1 MVWLP
6 SLSDCGDLCHIL
18 RTMWYCIYTQSSN
31 VCIYI
36 CICIHIMIPNV
47 YIYVLQYIIIY
58 TYIQYIRT
66 QTDTHIFHRCI
77 PKKDPVYD
85 MVRVSLPTSWCVF
98 FWRSLPSLPREKPL
112 RSWRSPQRKSNDTT
126 QTRVAAARKV
136 ADGSCVCRKGTP
148 VHRKRGM
155 TSSKTMSEWCIRVGI
170 TRSKVI
176 FSAPKQRNHQPN
188 WIKLY

>member
-1 MVWLP
+1 MWQ
-6 SLSDCGDLCHIL
+6 LSGHI
-18 RTMWYCIYTQSSN
+18 QSSTWCGFLLYLIAEISITFWGLCDIVYTHN
-31 VCIYI
+31 LPMCVYIYI

-148 VHRKRGM
+148 VHRKRGNDFLKNYVRM
-155 TSSKTMSEWCIRVGI
+155 VYQGGDHSK
-170 TRSKVI
+170 
-176 FSAPKQRNHQPN
+176 
-188 WIKLY
+188 